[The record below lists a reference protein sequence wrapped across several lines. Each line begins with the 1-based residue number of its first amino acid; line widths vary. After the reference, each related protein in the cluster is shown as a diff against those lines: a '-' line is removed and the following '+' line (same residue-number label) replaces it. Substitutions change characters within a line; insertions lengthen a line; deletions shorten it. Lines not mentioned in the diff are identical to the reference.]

1 MLQNCFVSRFGGL
14 NNVLIDTVERVQ
26 GMTCDICLYY
36 IPNTM
41 MSMSLEKSLFNV
53 ATSRAKQLTIIVS
66 DKSILNTTCDRTV
79 ATYLQ
84 KVSMGD
90 FTPVPNYTEKS
101 IEAGEINLKIKG
113 KIDLSQFDTPKQ
125 KSVRSDSK
133 KNIYI
138 IDTNVFVNYPD
149 IISKIDSKYSVVLS
163 AKVIDELD
171 KLKITLDSD
180 GKRNVEKALRNI
192 NKSLDSSN
200 VTMELSD
207 SSLLPLDFNKKS
219 PDNNILSVA
228 LKFKDENPIL
238 LTSDNG
244 LQVKAKGLKISAIS
258 LNEFLKR

>member
-1 MLQNCFVSRFGGL
+1 MDRFFVDKSNINLENNTCVIVGEDVKHIK
-14 NNVLIDTVERVQ
+14 NVLRLKVDDNIQ
-26 GMTCDICLYY
+26 IC
-36 IPNTM
+36 N
-41 MSMSLEKSLFNV
+41 LE
-53 ATSRAKQLTIIVS
+53 TSI
-66 DKSILNTTCDRTV
+66 
-79 ATYLQ
+79 
-84 KVSMGD
+84 
-90 FTPVPNYTEKS
+90 NYTCGISKINSDNIENS
-101 IEAGEINLKIKG
+101 IEAGEINIKIKG
-113 KIDLSQFDTPKQ
+113 KIDLSQFVTPKQ

-133 KNIYI
+133 RNIYI

-244 LQVKAKGLKISAIS
+244 LQVKAKGLKIATIS
-258 LNEFLKR
+258 LKEFLKR